1 MPKKG
6 GAAVMGNVLNLFQQF
21 DSTELELQVLC

>member
-1 MPKKG
+1 MSKKG
-6 GAAVMGNVLNLFQQF
+6 GAAVMANVLNLFQQF